1 MAIGTEK
8 LYQVTN
14 PDVDERGS
22 RRNDLQEVNV
32 DVKPYTNLFA
42 QPTEPFFNWLEKIT
56 SRERGKSFFDW
67 LN

>member
-56 SRERGKSFFDW
+56 SRERGKSFYDW

>member
-22 RRNDLQEVNV
+22 RRNDLQEINV
-32 DVKPYTNLFA
+32 DVKPYTDLFT

-56 SRERGKSFFDW
+56 SREKGKSFFDW

>member
-22 RRNDLQEVNV
+22 RRNDQQKINV
-32 DVKPYTNLFA
+32 DVKPYTDLFA